1 MDDFWDKVVP
11 TWPKNQS
18 TTGTP
23 TLRFEMGYMKTH
35 IHINS
40 VIKKCTKKFV
50 TLRILNTER
59 NVSLLSMDDYWGRD
73 IPI

>member
-40 VIKKCTKKFV
+40 VIKKCIKKFV
-50 TLRILNTER
+50 TL
-59 NVSLLSMDDYWGRD
+59 
-73 IPI
+73 